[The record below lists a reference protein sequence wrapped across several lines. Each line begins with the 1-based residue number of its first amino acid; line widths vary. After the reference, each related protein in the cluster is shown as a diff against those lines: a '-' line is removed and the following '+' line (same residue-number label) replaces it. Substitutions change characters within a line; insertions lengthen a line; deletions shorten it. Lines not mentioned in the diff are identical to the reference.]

1 MDDVAVMMRIDSH
14 RDGRGMTK
22 TVDITWEDPTSGF
35 LSATTHYELAPTL
48 CRGRD
53 ERAGSPRVTILECI
67 VPNTLTVEV
76 VRDQSPKRCIRRQLG
91 FATARQ
97 ARATGFRLRRL
108 QSTSRR
114 FRVMWPS
121 WPPDQPLVTRSD
133 QWLSC
138 LSPQYTQLRSF
149 PTRDAARRHTDSI

>member
-76 VRDQSPKRCIRRQLG
+76 VRDQSPKGCTSTTRVIAPEISACIRVDLTRVGTLSRDSY
-91 FATARQ
+91 FPPHRVATNREIRVGAGRF
-97 ARATGFRLRRL
+97 TG
-108 QSTSRR
+108 SHI
-114 FRVMWPS
+114 RVS
-121 WPPDQPLVTRSD
+121 GR
-133 QWLSC
+133 
-138 LSPQYTQLRSF
+138 
-149 PTRDAARRHTDSI
+149 